1 VQGSPTDILNAA
13 QNAAAPAAAAAKP
26 PAQVAGLHVFGVD
39 LIGATPENGR
49 KLLLSI
55 ALIVILVIAG
65 WAIRRLLK
73 LFIGSRSGTRFQ
85 FWAKQ
90 GVSLILAV
98 VLVLGV
104 ASIWFDSPARLAT
117 AIALIGAGI
126 AFALQR
132 VITAVAG
139 YFVILRGKTF
149 NVGDRIVMGGVR
161 GDVLD
166 LSFMQTRI
174 MEMGQSPKEQG
185 DAPSMWIRSRQF
197 TGRIVTVTNDK
208 VFDEPVYNYTREFP
222 YIWDEINLPVKY
234 GDDFARA
241 EQILFEAA
249 QNHAVTREKIG
260 DEEVK
265 RLEGEFG
272 IGVGDI
278 DPQTYWRITDN
289 WLEITVRFLAPDH
302 GIRAIKDKMSR
313 DILAGL
319 QEANIG
325 IASGTYAIVEVPPI
339 RIERDPG

>member
-1 VQGSPTDILNAA
+1 VQQGLTDVMNTAHNVESA
-13 QNAAAPAAAAAKP
+13 SASSAPVHGAH
-26 PAQVAGLHVFGVD
+26 LFGIT
-39 LIGATPENGR
+39 LIGATPDNLH
-49 KLLLSI
+49 KLLLTIGFVLAAWLI
-55 ALIVILVIAG
+55 ATVLRAILG
-65 WAIRRLLK
+65 
-73 LFIGSRSGTRFQ
+73 LFIGSRSGTQFQ

-90 GVSLILAV
+90 GVSLIISIIV
-98 VLVLGV
+98 ILGIM
-104 ASIWFDSPARLAT
+104 SIWFDNPARLAGVLG
-117 AIALIGAGI
+117 LIGAGI

-139 YFVILRGKTF
+139 YFLILRGKTF

-174 MEMGQSPKEQG
+174 MEMGESPKEQG

-241 EQILFEAA
+241 EQILLAA
-249 QNHAVTREKIG
+249 ARHHAVTREKIG

-302 GIRAIKDKMSR
+302 GIRAMKDKMSR

-319 QEANIG
+319 QEAKIG